1 MRETAP
7 ALEVESIR
15 KHYGP
20 TVALA
25 EASMNIA
32 PGEIHAVLGENG
44 AGKSTLVKILSGV
57 VRPDQGTLRVNGREP
72 PSFHSI
78 LDARRAGIATAF
90 QELSLLPNL
99 SVAENLLLPHLL
111 RGPIGL
117 TSRRANQQ
125 RATEILSRFG
135 VDDLDP
141 NAPVESLALAEK
153 QRLEITRALWQ
164 ARHLLVLD
172 EPSASLSDTTWLFE
186 QIRRLA
192 GDGLAVL
199 YISHRLSEVRSLCSR
214 ATVLRNGR
222 SIDSVDLEGVDDDRI
237 FEMMVGR
244 SPEEAAGEVRRR
256 APVGEVV
263 LETLGLTA
271 GKVRK
276 ADSRLHSGEILGVAA
291 LEGQGQRDLFRALT
305 GLAHL
310 DSGEI
315 RVQGEPA
322 SIHSPRKAL
331 RAGPGIAFVPE
342 ERKTEGIFSSLR
354 TATNVI
360 LPQAFLLSRFGF
372 LSHRIE
378 QRHAKTTA
386 QRLDLQ
392 TRYLGFRIDAL
403 SGGNQQKAVIAR
415 ALGSG
420 AGILVLFD
428 PTRGV
433 DVGTKQSIYRVIRE
447 FADAGG
453 AVLLYSSEI
462 PELIEL
468 CNRCLVLY
476 DGQITDELSGDAI
489 TEQALISGIVGHRSP
504 GQPTAAEAS

>member
-1 MRETAP
+1 MRESAP
-7 ALEVESIR
+7 ALEVESLR

-25 EASMNIA
+25 DASMSIEA
-32 PGEIHAVLGENG
+32 GEIHAVLGENG

-57 VRPDQGTLRVNGREP
+57 VKPDQGTLKVNGWKP

-78 LDARRAGIATAF
+78 VDARKAGIATAF

-99 SVAENLLLPHLL
+99 SVAENLLLPNLL
-111 RGPIGL
+111 RNPIGL
-117 TSRRANQQ
+117 TSRRANQR
-125 RATEILSRFG
+125 RADEIFTQFG
-135 VDDLDP
+135 VTDLDP
-141 NAPVESLALAEK
+141 TTSVESLALAEK

-172 EPSASLSDTTWLFE
+172 EPSASLTDTTWLFE

-192 GDGLAVL
+192 NEGLAVL
-199 YISHRLSEVRSLCSR
+199 YISHRLGEVRSLCSR
-214 ATVLRNGR
+214 ATVLRNGQ

-244 SPEEAAGEVRRR
+244 SPEEAFGETERPAPAGE
-256 APVGEVV
+256 AI
-263 LETLGLTA
+263 LEARELTS
-271 GKVRK
+271 GKARGI
-276 ADSRLHSGEILGVAA
+276 DLSLRQGEILGMAA

-305 GLAHL
+305 GLARVT
-310 DSGEI
+310 SGEI
-315 RVQGEPA
+315 RVDGKPT
-322 SIHSPRKAL
+322 SIHSPRQAL

-342 ERKTEGIFSSLR
+342 ERKIEGIFSSMR
-354 TATNVI
+354 TAANII
-360 LPQAFLLSRFGF
+360 LPQAFRMSQFGF

-378 QRHAKTTA
+378 EGHAMAAA

-392 TRYLGFRIDAL
+392 PRYLGFRIDAL

-415 ALGSG
+415 ALASG

-433 DVGTKQSIYRVIRE
+433 DVGTKKSIYRLIRD

-476 DGQITDELSGDAI
+476 DGRITDQLSGDAI
-489 TEQALISGIVGHRSP
+489 TEQTLISGIVGHRSYGP
-504 GQPTAAEAS
+504 STAAEAS